1 MLWGACWGRI
11 DLHKYCWNNL
21 EMFMFSAGSISQ
33 RKYIE
38 VLKSFVQI
46 THNEKCDLGYKEVHI
61 YKYEENEKSL

>member
-1 MLWGACWGRI
+1 
-11 DLHKYCWNNL
+11 
-21 EMFMFSAGSISQ
+21 MFSAGSISQ